1 MDKLPLALMAAGLL
15 NFAVPASAA
24 LSSADR
30 EFVQE
35 AASGGMAEVQA
46 AQLAQQRANSPQIK
60 DFASRMITDH
70 TQANTELQQIA
81 QQESITLPSQPTG
94 KDAAAAKKL
103 SGLNGAAFDKAY
115 SQDQLSDHQQVVAL
129 FRKEASRGRTRPSRP
144 LRRRRCR
151 SCSSIYRWRRRSI
164 AKGEV
169 ARPLVARAAK
179 CRDPAPLGNA
189 SCNGR

>member
-15 NFAVPASAA
+15 SFAVPASAA

-46 AQLAQQRANSPQIK
+46 AQLAQQRANSQQVK

-129 FRKEASRGRTRPSRP
+129 FRKEAGSGQ
-144 LRRRRCR
+144 
-151 SCSSIYRWRRRSI
+151 
-164 AKGEV
+164 
-169 ARPLVARAAK
+169 
-179 CRDPAPLGNA
+179 DPALKAFAQKTLPILQQHLQMAQALNSKG
-189 SCNGR
+189 